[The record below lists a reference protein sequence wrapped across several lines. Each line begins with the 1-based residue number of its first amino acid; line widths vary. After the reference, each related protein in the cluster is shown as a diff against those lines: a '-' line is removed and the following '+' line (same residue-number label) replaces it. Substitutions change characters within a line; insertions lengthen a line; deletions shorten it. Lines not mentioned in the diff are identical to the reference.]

1 MPPLW
6 GNLMKK
12 HLSSRQGTQQPW
24 QFLKPDPATAAPDCC
39 KDLRDGL
46 REPCRDE
53 LLVAS
58 EQRPESARMPTTK
71 CSPLWNWRLDLISLS
86 RVVYYG
92 LLGLVWY
99 SIDCISL
106 LIDIDCIL
114 VWLARLAKYIYIDC
128 IVYLWLVVF
137 KDLLEVGKCS
147 VLSRSN
153 VECENCGWQ
162 SNASACTDHGQS
174 YHSSHR
180 STSHNSAQGTVITPS
195 SVTCVRRDGVRD
207 ELRETYAR
215 FLALRQLTPQFKQKE
230 NVHIKLIK
238 AGFNVTSRHHNT
250 LKSHVFRAWRWLLWH
265 LCSQEVFNL
274 RCLSVLCHL
283 QILHQNSPKPSQE
296 TNFSKNPCNNHHQ
309 TSSKNL
315 LKLDAVMLAGQD
327 TTPFSI
333 AGFIQDGLPAW
344 SLRFRDGLRGASIK
358 PMKPTLVQYPSTDR
372 RYIRCMIYDI

>member
-1 MPPLW
+1 MHTTSLRQS
-6 GNLMKK
+6 
-12 HLSSRQGTQQPW
+12 HEETLSSRQGTQQPW

-58 EQRPESARMPTTK
+58 EQRPESARMSTTK
-71 CSPLWNWRLDLISLS
+71 CSPLWNWRLGLISLS
-86 RVVYYG
+86 RVVYYS

-99 SIDCISL
+99 GIDGISM

-114 VWLARLAKYIYIDC
+114 VWLTRLANGKYVYIYIL
-128 IVYLWLVVF
+128 IVLYI
-137 KDLLEVGKCS
+137 
-147 VLSRSN
+147 
-153 VECENCGWQ
+153 CGWLCLKTSWKLVSALYSHGQ
-162 SNASACTDHGQS
+162 MLNAKIVAGKAMHLLQILMLVFIVRRSLYNIMMHCYLHFTSVQFEWLYRTANALSECTDHDQS

-180 STSHNSAQGTVITPS
+180 STSHYSAQGTVITPS

-207 ELRETYAR
+207 ELRETCAR

-230 NVHIKLIK
+230 NVHIKQIK

-274 RCLSVLCHL
+274 RCLSVLSSA
-283 QILHQNSPKPSQE
+283 NSAPKL
-296 TNFSKNPCNNHHQ
+296 SKTFTRN
-309 TSSKNL
+309 
-315 LKLDAVMLAGQD
+315 
-327 TTPFSI
+327 
-333 AGFIQDGLPAW
+333 
-344 SLRFRDGLRGASIK
+344 
-358 PMKPTLVQYPSTDR
+358 
-372 RYIRCMIYDI
+372 